1 MEGFTII
8 DMIRIIVICIMCF
21 SCGLKIDATE
31 NTRKVSGSVWVA
43 STVILWLFI
52 IFS

>member
-1 MEGFTII
+1 MEGLTII
-8 DMIRIIVICIMCF
+8 DAIRIIVVCIMCF

-31 NTRKVSGSVWVA
+31 NIKEVSNHVWVA
-43 STVILWLFI
+43 SIVILWFFI